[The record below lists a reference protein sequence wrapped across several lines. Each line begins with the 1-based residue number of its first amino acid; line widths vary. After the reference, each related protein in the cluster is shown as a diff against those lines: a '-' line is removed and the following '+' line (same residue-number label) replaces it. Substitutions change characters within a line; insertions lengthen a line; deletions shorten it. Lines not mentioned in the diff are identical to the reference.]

1 MKTFHW
7 LRGIRLEPILGI
19 LILGI
24 LILGKPIL
32 GKPTLGKPI
41 LGIVQKTWRH
51 PPSYLLVMHFG
62 LGTSFYDKER
72 HLLLLHINHPHLVA
86 IGLNQRCSLNP

>member
-7 LRGIRLEPILGI
+7 LRGIRLEPIL
-19 LILGI
+19 LNPILGI
-24 LILGKPIL
+24 LILGKPN
-32 GKPTLGKPI
+32 LGKPI

-51 PPSYLLVMHFG
+51 PPSYLLVIHFG

-72 HLLLLHINHPHLVA
+72 HLLLLHVNGSHLVA
-86 IGLNQRCSLNP
+86 V